1 MASIQETHAG
11 VAGVT
16 PHGQPRPLHRA
27 ADDDART
34 SRSKRATAVRPGS
47 GPVRSITRGE
57 AEGPATGPGSQGP
70 EARKRQR
77 NTEAEHEHP
86 AHTNRVFVI
95 GSDGKPLMPC
105 TVQRARQ
112 LIDARRV
119 KHRDYRPF
127 TIHLKDRRR
136 DDGQTPVQPT
146 EVRCTPGA
154 RRTGIAVV
162 IQLEHEDRVVYQEEV
177 EHRTDIGRR
186 LQERKGHRRR
196 RRGTK
201 WCRPPRFDNR
211 RRGPEWVA
219 PTIESIV
226 SNQTHRLNRL
236 AQRSG
241 AGGAVVQTA
250 KFDTQKILDPA
261 IQGTEYQQGPLYRQ
275 HVRAYIAEQWK
286 HRCAYCGKGNW
297 EDATRFNLDHVSPR
311 AHGGPDNVRNLVW
324 ACRPCNQKKAD
335 RPVAEFLQEHPERL
349 TRVLGN
355 KRVPLAAAGQHAAI
369 CKTLLQRLRAAGLA
383 TAETTG
389 ADTAYARREAGLE
402 KSHAND
408 AACCRSSGR
417 IGQPRKAARLN
428 ATGHG
433 RRKQI
438 KGLPIGPYLA
448 WRHRKPTEHR
458 KEPCPGHAH
467 HPNIVHGVR
476 TGDTARVR
484 KNGRW
489 VQGRAQVAA
498 ATGRVRVQTQGKTAS
513 TSKPDRIE
521 RVAPRYGYRQAN

>member
-95 GSDGKPLMPC
+95 GSDGQPLMPC

-241 AGGAVVQTA
+241 AGGAVAQTA

-261 IQGTEYQQGPLYRQ
+261 IQGTEYQQGPLYQ
-275 HVRAYIAEQWK
+275 EHVELVATYVRAGTQPRNDGRENENQDRTAQDKPDEKTSRRTGTIRTGLPMRTMQGREQPL
-286 HRCAYCGKGNW
+286 R
-297 EDATRFNLDHVSPR
+297 DATDAGVPQGQPQRAGASHRGSEPPTDAPEQRCRLQTGRQEYGDKPHHHPR
-311 AHGGPDNVRNLVW
+311 
-324 ACRPCNQKKAD
+324 
-335 RPVAEFLQEHPERL
+335 HPEGNSEEHQGTDL
-349 TRVLGN
+349 TKDPGRDRRREGRRRDYPGGESW
-355 KRVPLAAAGQHAAI
+355 K
-369 CKTLLQRLRAAGLA
+369 RLRWLIEKAGFTKSALA
-383 TAETTG
+383 RMLGSKE
-389 ADTAYARREAGLE
+389 EV
-402 KSHAND
+402 
-408 AACCRSSGR
+408 
-417 IGQPRKAARLN
+417 PRL
-428 ATGHG
+428 
-433 RRKQI
+433 Q
-438 KGLPIGPYLA
+438 
-448 WRHRKPTEHR
+448 
-458 KEPCPGHAH
+458 
-467 HPNIVHGVR
+467 
-476 TGDTARVR
+476 VR
-484 KNGRW
+484 KD
-489 VQGRAQVAA
+489 
-498 ATGRVRVQTQGKTAS
+498 RVRVKTARKIKRLYDQYNWPS
-513 TSKPDRIE
+513 HRDGTK
-521 RVAPRYGYRQAN
+521 Q